1 MRKLRQEVVFVII
14 LHILK
19 PRFQVFN
26 LYTYIVYVQLN
37 NSGLLRRATEQ
48 LTENVCLNYL

>member
-14 LHILK
+14 LHNK
-19 PRFQVFN
+19 PRFQAFN

-48 LTENVCLNYL
+48 STENVCLNYL